1 MIYVT
6 GDTHANID
14 IEKLNTTKFPQ
25 QKNLTK
31 DDYLII
37 CGDFGLCWDGS
48 RREMWWQD
56 WLTAKNFTTLWI
68 DGNHENFD
76 MLYQFPLE
84 DKFGGKV
91 RQIAPDIYH
100 LDRGQVLTIDGKK
113 IFCMGG
119 ACSVDKAYRTEHIS
133 WWPQEMRDDGEYRNA
148 TKNLE
153 ECGFTVDYILTHTA
167 PADTV
172 EYMSRLNLGIKNS
185 VVEEFPLT
193 SYLQWIVETVRYDK
207 WFFGHFHIDA
217 EIWRNQYAV
226 LDSIREL
233 HTGELIKNRC

>member
-76 MLYQFPLE
+76 MLYEFPLE

-119 ACSVDKAYRTEHIS
+119 ARSVDKAYRTEHIS
-133 WWPQEMRDDGEYRNA
+133 WWQQEMPSNEEMERA
-148 TKNLE
+148 VCALE
-153 ECGFTVDYILTHTA
+153 QNNWTVDYVVTHCA
-167 PADTV
+167 PRSIQTMLASWYENDPMV
-172 EYMSRLNLGIKNS
+172 SFLERIRQDLRFKRWY
-185 VVEEFPLT
+185 
-193 SYLQWIVETVRYDK
+193 
-207 WFFGHFHIDA
+207 FGHYHVDKQLNDQFVALYNRVIPISDMQM
-217 EIWRNQYAV
+217 WRNW
-226 LDSIREL
+226 
-233 HTGELIKNRC
+233 